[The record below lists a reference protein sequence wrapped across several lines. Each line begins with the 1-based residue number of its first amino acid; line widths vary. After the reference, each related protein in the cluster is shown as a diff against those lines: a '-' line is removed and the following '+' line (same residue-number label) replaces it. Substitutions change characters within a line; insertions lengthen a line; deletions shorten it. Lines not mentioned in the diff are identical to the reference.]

1 MGVAQKMID
10 YKNEELCDK
19 QTLAKLI
26 YISCQNFSRINNQA
40 LQALMKFSAPQDAK
54 KIKLQTAPLLQ
65 IYSSNAVKKR
75 NKETDDAFP
84 RREKAVSR
92 PQIARGVNFLCFLT
106 QRSYCKRRSTA
117 MNTGQERGG
126 ISMEQAL
133 IMNAPL
139 YDFTI
144 KE

>member
-54 KIKLQTAPLLQ
+54 KIKLQTASLLQ
-65 IYSSNAVKKR
+65 IYSSNAVKI
-75 NKETDDAFP
+75 ETRKPMMHSLLEKSLFLDP
-84 RREKAVSR
+84 RLRAASIFSVFLHNGHIVRE
-92 PQIARGVNFLCFLT
+92 GVLL
-106 QRSYCKRRSTA
+106 
-117 MNTGQERGG
+117 
-126 ISMEQAL
+126 
-133 IMNAPL
+133 
-139 YDFTI
+139 
-144 KE
+144 

>member
-1 MGVAQKMID
+1 MID
-10 YKNEELCDK
+10 YKNEELRDK

-54 KIKLQTAPLLQ
+54 KFKLQTASLLQ

-84 RREKAVSR
+84 RRNAEKAVSR

-106 QRSYCKRRSTA
+106 QRSYCERRSTA

-126 ISMEQAL
+126 ILMERAL
-133 IMNAPL
+133 IMNDPL

>member
-75 NKETDDAFP
+75 NKETDVAFP
-84 RREKAVSR
+84 RREKAVFR
-92 PQIARGVNFLCFLT
+92 PPDIASIFSVFLHNGHIGREGVLL
-106 QRSYCKRRSTA
+106 
-117 MNTGQERGG
+117 
-126 ISMEQAL
+126 
-133 IMNAPL
+133 
-139 YDFTI
+139 
-144 KE
+144 

>member
-1 MGVAQKMID
+1 M
-10 YKNEELCDK
+10 
-19 QTLAKLI
+19 
-26 YISCQNFSRINNQA
+26 
-40 LQALMKFSAPQDAK
+40 QALMKFSAPQDAK

-75 NKETDDAFP
+75 NKETDVAFP

-92 PQIARGVNFLCFLT
+92 PQISRGVNFLCFLT
-106 QRSYCKRRSTA
+106 QRSYWERRSTT

-126 ISMEQAL
+126 ILMKQAL

>member
-1 MGVAQKMID
+1 MID

-40 LQALMKFSAPQDAK
+40 LQALMKFSAPQYAK

-75 NKETDDAFP
+75 NKETDVAFP

-92 PQIARGVNFLCFLT
+92 PQISRGVNFLCFLT
-106 QRSYCKRRSTA
+106 QRSYWERRSTT

-126 ISMEQAL
+126 ILMKQAL
-133 IMNAPL
+133 IMNASL
-139 YDFTI
+139 YNFTI